1 MSLSI
6 LNNVFVFQIVSLQL
20 LIDCMDDQEFVINLD
35 YAILIGIR
43 PI

>member
-20 LIDCMDDQEFVINLD
+20 LIDCMDDQEFVANLD

>member
-20 LIDCMDDQEFVINLD
+20 LIDRMDDQEFVANLD